1 MPLLNALNAQKP
13 GPLAPGSLA
22 PGVLLVLFAVFALA
36 LVLLRTLL
44 CLPYEDAGR
53 TRG

>member
-1 MPLLNALNAQKP
+1 MPLLNAQKP

-22 PGVLLVLFAVFALA
+22 PGVLLVLFAVLALA

-44 CLPYEDAGR
+44 GLPYEGDGR
-53 TRG
+53 THG